1 MPEKDIK
8 ETNIPEIVSQKLA
21 IYSPEMRKKILFLR
35 KLILEVAQENSD
47 IGQIEETLKWGQ
59 ISYLTT
65 KPKTGTTIRIDK
77 LKDDSG
83 YALFVPC
90 STSLVE
96 TYKDIFPNTFKF
108 EGSRAMLFN
117 ENQKLPVEEL
127 KYCIYLALTY
137 HLRKV

>member
-1 MPEKDIK
+1 M
-8 ETNIPEIVSQKLA
+8 ETQIPEIVNKKLSS
-21 IYSPEMRKKILFLR
+21 YSPEMRKKILFLR
-35 KLILEVAQENSD
+35 KLILEVAQENTD

-59 ISYLTT
+59 ISYLTV
-65 KPKTGTTIRIDK
+65 KPKTGTTIRLDK

-96 TYKDIFPNTFKF
+96 TYKDIFPNTFEF
-108 EGSRAMLFN
+108 EGARALVFN
-117 ENQKLPVEEL
+117 KNKTIPVEEL

-137 HLRKV
+137 HLKQV

>member
-1 MPEKDIK
+1 MEAK
-8 ETNIPEIVSQKLA
+8 IPEMVTKKLSS
-21 IYSPEMRKKILFLR
+21 YNPEMRKKILFLR
-35 KLILEVAQENSD
+35 KLILEVAQENTD

-59 ISYLTT
+59 ISYLTV
-65 KPKTGTTIRIDK
+65 KPKTGTTIRLDK

-96 TYKDIFPNTFKF
+96 TYKDIFPNTFEF
-108 EGSRAMLFN
+108 EGARALVFN
-117 ENQKLPVEEL
+117 KNKTIPVEEL

-137 HLRKV
+137 HLKQV

>member
-1 MPEKDIK
+1 MEVK
-8 ETNIPEIVSQKLA
+8 IPKIVSNKLDSYA
-21 IYSPEMRKKILFLR
+21 PKMCENILFLR

-59 ISYLTT
+59 ISYLPAT
-65 KPKTGTTIRIDK
+65 PKTGTTIRIDK

-96 TYKDIFPNTFKF
+96 TYKDIFPNTFEF
-108 EGSRAMLFN
+108 EGARALIFKNN
-117 ENQKLPVEEL
+117 EKPPIDEL

-137 HLRKV
+137 HLRKK